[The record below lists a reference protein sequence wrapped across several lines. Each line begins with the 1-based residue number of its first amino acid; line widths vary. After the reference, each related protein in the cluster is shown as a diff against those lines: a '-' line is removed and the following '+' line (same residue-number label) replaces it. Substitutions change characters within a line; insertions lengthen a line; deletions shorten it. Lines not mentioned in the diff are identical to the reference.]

1 MNNVIEIKGLTK
13 DYGLGRGLFDINL
26 SVREGEVFGLV
37 GINGAGKTTMIRHL
51 MGFLHSDSGKCSVM
65 GMDCWSKSAEIK
77 NAVGYIPG
85 EISFPDVKSGIDFFK
100 LQAEYMGMSGI
111 SRANELAERFNLD
124 ATARLKRM
132 SKGMKQKSAIVNAFM
147 SDSKVLLFD
156 EGTTGLDP
164 LMQKVFTDLVREEKL
179 RGKTVF
185 MSSHMFDELES
196 VCDRVAFLKEGRII
210 DIIELSK
217 IRGNERIKEYKIE
230 FVNAEDYTSFLGHSF
245 SVKRRQD
252 EYRQVTINIPDDDI
266 NELFRVLSA
275 FKVKYITQKPQ
286 TLETYFLE
294 KYQRDAVTNTE
305 VSQ

>member
-1 MNNVIEIKGLTK
+1 VENIISIQNLTK
-13 DYGLGRGLFDINL
+13 DYGRGRGLFDINL

-51 MGFLHSDSGKCSVM
+51 MGFLHPNKGKCSVM
-65 GMDCWSKSAEIK
+65 GKDCVK
-77 NAVGYIPG
+77 NAADLKNYIGYIPG
-85 EISFPDVKSGIDFFK
+85 EISFPDVRSGIDFFK
-100 LQAEYMGMSGI
+100 LQAEYMGLSGI
-111 SRANELAERFNLD
+111 SRAGELAERFNLD

-164 LMQKVFTDLVREEKL
+164 LMQKVFTDLVREEKQK
-179 RGKTVF
+179 GKTIF

-217 IRGNERIKEYKIE
+217 IRGNERVKEYKIE
-230 FVNAEDYTSFLGHSF
+230 FENAEDYSAFLGNPF
-245 SVKRRQD
+245 DVKRRQE

-266 NELFRVLSA
+266 NELFRVLTV

-294 KYQRDAVTNTE
+294 KYNNTE
-305 VSQ
+305 VA

>member
-1 MNNVIEIKGLTK
+1 VENIINIQNLTK
-13 DYGLGRGLFDINL
+13 DYGLGRGLFGVNL

-51 MGFLHSDSGKCSVM
+51 MGFLHPTRGKCSIM
-65 GMDCWSKSAEIK
+65 GEDCWRNAEELK
-77 NAVGYIPG
+77 TFVGYVPG
-85 EISFPDVKSGIDFFK
+85 EIAFPDVKSGIDFFK
-100 LQAEYMGMSGI
+100 LQAEYMGMNGI
-111 SRANELAERFNLD
+111 SRAVDLAERFNLD

-147 SDSKVLLFD
+147 SDSDILLLD
-156 EGTTGLDP
+156 EATTGLDP
-164 LMQKVFTDLVREEKL
+164 LMQKVFTDLVREEKH

-196 VCDRVAFLKEGRII
+196 VCDRVAFLKEGHII

-217 IRGNERIKEYKIE
+217 IRGDERVKEYKIE
-230 FVNAEDYTSFLGHSF
+230 FVNDGDYLAFLGKPF
-245 SVKRRQD
+245 NVKQRQE
-252 EYRQVTINIPDDDI
+252 EYKQVTITIPDDDI

-275 FKVKYITQKPQ
+275 FEVKYITQKPQ

-294 KYQRDAVTNTE
+294 KYNNTE